1 MPDVVPRS
9 SYAATATGLMSAGIS
24 TTDRF
29 LIKKENGSES
39 ARQFPSQPSCHLLV
53 RSPDALR
60 RKGAAEPA
68 LSNVG
73 RGSACEVVSSAT
85 LYRMQPALLR
95 QRKRKH
101 CSDTPAYT
109 GVQPRYY

>member
-39 ARQFPSQPSCHLLV
+39 ARQFPSQPSFHLLV

-73 RGSACEVVSSAT
+73 RGSTCEVVSGGRFLCYAPYNAARAASAKEENT
-85 LYRMQPALLR
+85 MQRHA
-95 QRKRKH
+95 
-101 CSDTPAYT
+101 
-109 GVQPRYY
+109 